1 MGCRVGQVRRAQYV
15 DQTDAPGDGGHAEKS
30 TAVGLKMRVE
40 VGDIWTSCSDRLPN
54 GCRSMECHVKDTK
67 ALIDKT
73 PSRDNAGQQLS
84 GSSAGRK

>member
-1 MGCRVGQVRRAQYV
+1 MGCGLAQVRRAQYV
-15 DQTDAPGDGGHAEKS
+15 DQTDAPGEGGHAEKS

-54 GCRSMECHVKDTK
+54 GCRSMRRHVKDTTS
-67 ALIDKT
+67 LIDKT
-73 PSRDNAGQQLS
+73 SSRANAGQQLS